1 MWNEF
6 WEYFRPFFVWCNGSM
21 VGTAVRESRW
31 AFPVTETVHMWAL
44 AVLLGAA
51 MVMYLRMA
59 GVAMLHQPASE
70 VARQF
75 GRWTVGA
82 LAVMVTTGGLLFM
95 SEALKCFESPPFR
108 IKMAI
113 LFPAIILHFTI
124 YHKMKRGDES
134 PLFSPVPGKFTAAV
148 AATLWLGVG
157 IAGRLISFY

>member
-1 MWNEF
+1 MWNQC
-6 WEYFRPFFVWCNGSM
+6 WEYFRPFFVWCNESV
-21 VGTAVRESRW
+21 VGTAIRESRW
-31 AFPVTETVHMWAL
+31 AFAVTETIHLWGL

-51 MVMYLRMA
+51 MVLYLRMA
-59 GVAMLHQPASE
+59 GLAMQHQPVSQ

-82 LAVMVTTGGLLFM
+82 LAVMITSGGLLFM
-95 SEALKCFESPPFR
+95 SEAVKCFESSPFR
-108 IKMAI
+108 IKMTI
-113 LFPAIILHFTI
+113 LFPTIILHFTI

-134 PLFSPVPGKFTAAV
+134 PLFSSVLGKFTAAV